1 MKLNRSKMKIKTFQV
16 PYIGQ
21 ILTANGLKPDPC
33 KVRAVEEVPS
43 PEDKPASLSFLVMAN
58 YISKFIPN
66 LAVLSQPHRQLLHK
80 DVEWRW
86 LER

>member
-1 MKLNRSKMKIKTFQV
+1 MKIKTFQV

-21 ILTANGLKPDPC
+21 ILTANGLKRDPC

>member
-1 MKLNRSKMKIKTFQV
+1 MKIKTFQV

-21 ILTANGLKPDPC
+21 ILTANGLKPDPS
-33 KVRAVEEVPS
+33 KVRAVEEVPF
-43 PEDKPASLSFLVMAN
+43 PEDMPARLRFLVMAN

-66 LAVLSQPHRQLLHK
+66 LAILSQHHRQLLHK
-80 DVEWRW
+80 DVEWHW

>member
-1 MKLNRSKMKIKTFQV
+1 MKIKTFQV

-21 ILTANGLKPDPC
+21 ILTENGLKSDPC

>member
-1 MKLNRSKMKIKTFQV
+1 MKIKTFQV

-21 ILTANGLKPDPC
+21 ILTENGLKPDPC